1 MIITKDKIEIHK
13 ARALAS
19 MENLIDS
26 YIKNDP
32 PKAKKFLYWLE
43 DYAKFLNYE
52 PNFKPQS
59 LRRYKRGEIIKA
71 HLGYNIGSEEGG
83 LHYCVVLD
91 TDNNLSSPVLTVV
104 PLTSIKEQKDCTNL
118 KKGEVFLGTDLRDK
132 LNTKYSQLTAT
143 IIKLLQEIDIST
155 EDVHN
160 SDPAKSELKVLQTRT
175 LLNKLELL
183 EKIKFELDKMKK
195 GSIALVGQIT
205 TISKIRIYDPKTDK
219 DPLSKIKLSVEN
231 LDAIDN
237 EISQLYQKPIK
248 NE

>member
-1 MIITKDKIEIHK
+1 MKDKIEIHK

-26 YIKNDP
+26 YIEKEP
-32 PKAKKFLYWLE
+32 TKAKKFLYWIE
-43 DYAKFLNYE
+43 DYVKFLNYE
-52 PNFKPQS
+52 SSFKPQS

-71 HLGYNIGSEEGG
+71 HLGYNVGSEEGG

-91 TDNNLSSPVLTVV
+91 ADNNLSSPVLTVV
-104 PLTSIKEQKDCTNL
+104 PLTSIKEQKDCSKL

-132 LNTKYSQLTAT
+132 LNAKLSQLTAT
-143 IIKLLQEIDIST
+143 IIELLQEIDISAET
-155 EDVHN
+155 IEHE
-160 SDPAKSELKVLQTRT
+160 DPAKSKFNMLQTRM
-175 LLNKLELL
+175 LLSKLELF
-183 EKIKFELDKMKK
+183 EKIKFELDKMKN

-231 LDAIDN
+231 LDSIDN
-237 EISQLYQKPIK
+237 EIRQLYQKPIK